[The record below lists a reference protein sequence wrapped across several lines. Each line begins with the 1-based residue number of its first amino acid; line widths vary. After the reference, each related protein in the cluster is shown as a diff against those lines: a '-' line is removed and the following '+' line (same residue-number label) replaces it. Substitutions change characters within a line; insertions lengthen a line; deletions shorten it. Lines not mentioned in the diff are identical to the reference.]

1 MKINF
6 SNNKIKKQ
14 DIKQV
19 EKILKGLVDSWK
31 IQSILKMNLK
41 NLLEQNLQLLSLVA
55 LLTTRSSGTKIKKR

>member
-19 EKILKGLVDSWK
+19 EKILKSGW
-31 IQSILKMNLK
+31 
-41 NLLEQNLQLLSLVA
+41 
-55 LLTTRSSGTKIKKR
+55 LTHEKHSQF

>member
-19 EKILKGLVDSWK
+19 EKILKSGWLTHG
-31 IQSILKMNLK
+31 K
-41 NLLEQNLQLLSLVA
+41 NTVNFENEFKKFTGAKFAITVSVA
-55 LLTTRSSGTKIKKR
+55 LLDYIYLA